1 MAEETIL
8 KVLCGNHGSME
19 YERLLE
25 ISYGLKE
32 ISAENSL
39 DKVIHRSDILTVIQR
54 SESKEVFAQSSVQ
67 LCRKSA
73 CDELCGDLHL
83 CKYQLMTG
91 RCGRH
96 GCSYG
101 HRLMSEHNVRI
112 LRAHG
117 MIRLSREELCVILLQ
132 SDSGLLPP
140 LCTAYNRRRGRCG
153 NCPDGEKCSRLHVCE
168 SFVRGRCGDA
178 DCVRSHDFHEPH
190 VRKVLRSRGV
200 SQQLMSSLP
209 FIYRN
214 ILALKTLKTQPD
226 RRNTDTQP
234 HGSSD
239 GETEIC
245 LSFVRGF
252 CGADKCSKTHCKMP
266 YKWEVKVGRTWHD
279 LPNSEQIE
287 RDYCEPS
294 NIHSTN
300 LNQDTFTW
308 EAE

>member
-54 SESKEVFAQSSVQ
+54 SESKEVFAQTSVQ

-73 CDELCGDLHL
+73 CDELCEDLHL

-91 RCGRH
+91 RCVQKRGTVF
-96 GCSYG
+96 SF
-101 HRLMSEHNVRI
+101 LFLNVVTSFKCLENIHKI

-140 LCTAYNRRRGRCG
+140 LCIAYNRRRGRRG

-168 SFVRGRCGDA
+168 SFVRGRCGDT
-178 DCVRSHDFHEPH
+178 DCGRSHDFQEPH

-239 GETEIC
+239 GEMMN
-245 LSFVRGF
+245 F
-252 CGADKCSKTHCKMP
+252 
-266 YKWEVKVGRTWHD
+266 
-279 LPNSEQIE
+279 
-287 RDYCEPS
+287 
-294 NIHSTN
+294 
-300 LNQDTFTW
+300 
-308 EAE
+308 